1 MERVIIEKVLDK
13 MKGELSEIQLK
24 KLSDTFN
31 QVLSETL
38 LNQDIDYIEKF
49 ISAKKI
55 EGCSDRTEEYYKQT
69 LLFFKKNIFIDLS
82 KVTTDDIRKYLTD
95 YQRNHNCSNV
105 TLDNIRRILSS
116 FYKWLEAED
125 YVLKSPMHRIHKV
138 KAPVL
143 IKTTYSDEEIEILR
157 NSMSTNLRNLSI
169 LNLLSSSG
177 IRVGELVKLNKSDIN
192 FSMQTGVVKGK
203 GNKERII
210 YFDAKTKISLL
221 RYLNSRDDDNDAL
234 FVSLRNYDIKHEKRR
249 ITINNIE
256 SIIREKGKSLHLP
269 ASYPH
274 KFRRTIATKAIDKGM
289 PIEQVQILLG
299 HSKIDTTLRYAQVQQ
314 KNVLYSYR
322 KYIG

>member
-1 MERVIIEKVLDK
+1 MERGIIEKVLDK
-13 MKGELSEIQLK
+13 MKQELTENQLRKLSEVFDQVMAE
-24 KLSDTFN
+24 TF
-31 QVLSETL
+31 LI
-38 LNQDIDYIEKF
+38 QDIDYIEKF

-69 LLFFKKNIFIDLS
+69 LMFFKNNIEKELI

-95 YQRNHNCSNV
+95 YQHNHKCSNV

-125 YVLKSPMHRIHKV
+125 YIIKSPMHRIHKV

-143 IKTTYSDEEIEILR
+143 IKTTYSDEEIELLR
-157 NSMSTNLRNLSI
+157 NAMSTNLRNLSI
-169 LNLLSSSG
+169 LNLLISSG

-192 FSMQTGVVKGK
+192 FTTQTGVVRGK

-221 RYLNSRDDDNDAL
+221 KYLNSRDDDNEAL
-234 FVSLRNYDIKHEKRR
+234 FVSLRCYDIKHEKRR

-256 SIIREKGKSLHLP
+256 AIIREEGRALHLSK
-269 ASYPH
+269 AHPH

-299 HSKIDTTLRYAQVQQ
+299 HTKIDTTLRYAQVQQ